1 MNGIIYHSVDPSN
14 SKSTYGESDTI
25 DFILSNDASRDLL
38 LNNNYGVRIEGKMR
52 VNKTGSGSTGTRQ
65 TDAEFN
71 FFDKLVGI
79 HGVVETISTEF
90 QNVGQIEL
98 INEYSRMHKAEQAAT
113 KSLDDMNNASQQV
126 ELKTCSNEGARE
138 YCKGFYTSTVTET
151 AVTDGT
157 DALIRD
163 MDFSFKPSICLNH
176 SSANAPFSKTGFVKI
191 SINLGRDANFFQG
204 AGQTSDMNYVLSEV
218 RCCYYSVP
226 ANPSPPQAFMRRM
239 LNIKTSLNSA
249 HANLSARVPATCSAM
264 FANFQPSSNENAIV
278 TNNNQLHSLPQ
289 LNYCQFQF
297 ADSTSQ
303 YISYK
308 LEDRGDQLH
317 KFLEAM
323 KATISSVKYDKGHN
337 NISAEKWKANNTF
350 GLGLDFSEPVNLA
363 NSKFNL
369 EIDSSF
375 DFSTNPYVAYLYFKS
390 EVSL

>member
-14 SKSTYGESDTI
+14 SKNSYGETDTL

-38 LNNNYGVRIEGKMR
+38 LNSNYGVRIEGKIR
-52 VNKTGSGSTGTRQ
+52 VNETGSGSTGTRQ
-65 TDAEFN
+65 TDSEIN
-71 FFDKLVGI
+71 FFDNLVGI
-79 HGVVETISTEF
+79 HGVVEQVATEF
-90 QNVGQIEL
+90 QNIGQIEL

-126 ELKTCSNEGARE
+126 ELKTCTVEGARE
-138 YCKGFYTSTVTET
+138 YCKGSNTVDCGTGN
-151 AVTDGT
+151 AITDGN
-157 DALIRD
+157 ALIRD

-176 SSANAPFSKTGFVKI
+176 SSGNAPFSKTGFIKI
-191 SINLGRDANFFQG
+191 SINLARDANFFTG
-204 AGQTSDMNYVLSEV
+204 VGQTATSNYVLTDV

-226 ANPSPPQAFMRRM
+226 ANPNPPQVFMRRM
-239 LNIKTSLNSA
+239 LNIKTSLNST
-249 HANLSARVPATCSAM
+249 HANLSARVPAVCSSM
-264 FANFQPSSNENAIV
+264 FANFQPSSNENQIV
-278 TNNNQLHSLPQ
+278 TNNNQLHSLPA
-289 LNYCQFQF
+289 LNYIQFQF

-308 LEDRGDQLH
+308 LENRGDQLH

-323 KATISSVKYDKGHN
+323 GSVSGHN

-350 GLGLDFSEPVNLA
+350 GLGLDFSQPVNLA

-369 EIDSSF
+369 EIDSTF

-390 EVSL
+390 QVAL

>member
-1 MNGIIYHSVDPSN
+1 MNGIIYHSVDASN
-14 SKSTYGESDTI
+14 SKATYGETDTL

-38 LNNNYGVRIEGKMR
+38 LNAQYGVRIEGKIR
-52 VNKTGSGSTGTRQ
+52 VNETGATRQ
-65 TDAEFN
+65 TDSETV
-71 FFDKLVGI
+71 FFDNLVGI
-79 HGVVETISTEF
+79 HGVVESIATEF

-98 INEYSRMHKAEQAAT
+98 INEYGRMHKAEQSAT
-113 KSLDDMNNASQQV
+113 RSLDDMNNALQQV
-126 ELKTCSNEGARE
+126 ELKSCNVEASRE
-138 YCKGFYTSTVTET
+138 YCKGYFTTDCGTGN

-176 SSANAPFSKTGFVKI
+176 SSGNAPFSKTGFIKI
-191 SINLGRDANFFQG
+191 SINLARDANFLQG
-204 AGQTSDMNYVLSEV
+204 REQSINNNYSLSEV

-226 ANPSPPQAFMRRM
+226 ANPSPPSIAMRRM

-249 HANLSARVPATCSAM
+249 HANLSARVPAVCSGM
-264 FANFQPSSNENAIV
+264 FANFQPSANENAII

-289 LNYCQFQF
+289 LNYVQFQF

-303 YISYK
+303 YIAYK
-308 LEDRGDQLH
+308 IEDRGDQLH

-323 KATISSVKYDKGHN
+323 GSVSGHN
-337 NISAEKWKANNTF
+337 NVSAEKWKANNTF
-350 GLGLDFSEPVNLA
+350 GLGLDFNSAVNLS
-363 NSKFNL
+363 NSKFNV

-390 EVSL
+390 EVQL

>member
-14 SKSTYGESDTI
+14 QKNTYKESDTI

-38 LNNNYGVRIEGKMR
+38 LNENYGVRIEGNIR
-52 VNKTGSGSTGTRQ
+52 VNQAGSGATGTRQ
-65 TDAEFN
+65 KAASLN
-71 FFDKLVGI
+71 YFDNLVGI
-79 HGVVETISTEF
+79 HGVCEQISCEF

-98 INEYSRMHKAEQAAT
+98 INEYPRMVKAQMAAT

-126 ELKTCSNEGARE
+126 ELKASSVKATRE
-138 YCKGFYTSTVTET
+138 YCKGFMTGTNPATGS

-157 DALIRD
+157 DPLIRD
-163 MDFSFKPSICLNH
+163 MDFSFKPSIALNH
-176 SSANAPFSKTGFVKI
+176 SSGNAPFSKTGFIKV
-191 SINLGRDANFFQG
+191 SVNLARDVNFF
-204 AGQTSDMNYVLSEV
+204 AGQGNTSAFNYNLTNV
-218 RCCYYSVP
+218 RLCYYSVP
-226 ANPSPPQAFMRRM
+226 ANPDPPQVFMRRM
-239 LNIKTSLNSA
+239 LNIKSSLNSA
-249 HANLSARVPATCSAM
+249 HANLSARVPAVCSGM
-264 FANFQPSSNENAIV
+264 IANFQPSANENSIIN
-278 TNNNQLHSLPQ
+278 NNNQLHSLPN
-289 LNYCQFQF
+289 LNYVQFQF

-323 KATISSVKYDKGHN
+323 GDVSGHN
-337 NISAEKWKANNTF
+337 NVSAEKWKANNTF
-350 GLGLDFSEPVNLA
+350 GLGLNFASDVDLSA
-363 NSKFNL
+363 SKFNL

>member
-14 SKSTYGESDTI
+14 SKTSYGETDTL

-38 LNNNYGVRIEGKMR
+38 LNSNYGVRIEGKIR
-52 VNKTGSGSTGTRQ
+52 VNEAGSGPTGTRQ
-65 TDAEFN
+65 TDSEIN
-71 FFDKLVGI
+71 FFDNLVGM
-79 HGVVETISTEF
+79 HGVVETIATEF
-90 QNVGQIEL
+90 QNVGQVEL
-98 INEYSRMHKAEQAAT
+98 INEYSRMHKAEQAST

-126 ELKTCSNEGARE
+126 ELKACTVEAARE
-138 YCKGFYTSTVTET
+138 YCKGNFTTDCGTGN

-176 SSANAPFSKTGFVKI
+176 SSANAPFSKTGYIKI
-191 SINLGRDANFFQG
+191 SINLARDANFFTG
-204 AGQTSDMNYVLSEV
+204 VGQTATSNYVLSDV
-218 RCCYYSVP
+218 RLCYYSVP
-226 ANPSPPQAFMRRM
+226 ANPNPPQAFMRRM

-249 HANLSARVPATCSAM
+249 HANLSARVPAVCSSM
-264 FANFQPSSNENAIV
+264 FANFQPSSNENQIV
-278 TNNNQLHSLPQ
+278 SNNNQLHSLPA
-289 LNYCQFQF
+289 LNYVQMLF

-303 YISYK
+303 YIAYK

-323 KATISSVKYDKGHN
+323 GSVSGHN

-350 GLGLDFSEPVNLA
+350 GLGLNFSQPVNLT

-369 EIDSSF
+369 EIDSDF

-390 EVSL
+390 QVAL